1 MVSDDFKATALVV
14 TLEEDA
20 DEDLIF
26 AGIHQL
32 LDTYPGGEK
41 VHFGGLP
48 YLRQAIDKDI
58 KRDGMIL
65 IPIALILMLIFL
77 FLVFREWRGVWL
89 PFLVVVMSA
98 LVGLS
103 MIPILGWKF

>member
-1 MVSDDFKATALVV
+1 MFSTRSIPSW
-14 TLEEDA
+14 TE
-20 DEDLIF
+20 
-26 AGIHQL
+26 H
-32 LDTYPGGEK
+32 PGTEK

-58 KRDGMIL
+58 KRDGLIL

-89 PFLVVVMSA
+89 AISGGCDVSPAGDLTDPYPGMEVLCDFPAGSHTTDCR
-98 LVGLS
+98 GQ
-103 MIPILGWKF
+103 